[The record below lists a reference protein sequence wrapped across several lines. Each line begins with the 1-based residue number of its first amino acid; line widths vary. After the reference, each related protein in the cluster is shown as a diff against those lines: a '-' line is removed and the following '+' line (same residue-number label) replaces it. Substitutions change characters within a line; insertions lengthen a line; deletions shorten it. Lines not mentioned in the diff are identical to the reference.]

1 MGISWIH
8 RSELYHLRKMRFL
21 VVAVALSGAAY
32 AQVDVVDPRLTAP
45 YAYGLDTF
53 GGKSAPCVNGANLPV
68 PCAGAPLAYAGYPY
82 APVAYGKRAADAEPE
97 AEADADALYGYYGYP
112 YGYRAYGYG
121 YGYPYARR
129 GYYYGKRSAD
139 AEPGA
144 EAEADA
150 AVLYGAYGYPYG
162 IGAYGYGAFGYAGYP
177 YGLTYGAGIAATN
190 NVLGHAVA
198 YTAGG
203 VTHSSNVG
211 VCTNYLGAQVPC

>member
-68 PCAGAPLAYAGYPY
+68 PCAGAPLAYAGDPY
-82 APVAYGKRAADAEPE
+82 APVAYGKRSADAEPE

-121 YGYPYARR
+121 YGYPYRY
-129 GYYYGKRSAD
+129 GYYGKRSAD
-139 AEPGA
+139 AEP
-144 EAEADA
+144 EADA
-150 AVLYGAYGYPYG
+150 DAYYGYYGYPYG
-162 IGAYGYGAFGYAGYP
+162 YRAYGYGYP
-177 YGLTYGAGIAATN
+177 YRYYGKRSAEAAPQVLTYGAGVLPYAA
-190 NVLGHAVA
+190 
-198 YTAGG
+198 
-203 VTHSSNVG
+203 
-211 VCTNYLGAQVPC
+211 